1 MARGRPKKADP
12 KSKYVRI
19 RMTEEEYG
27 KLRTQAEKKGC
38 TMSDV
43 IRENLGDVLNEKV

>member
-1 MARGRPKKADP
+1 MTRGRPKKTDP

-19 RMTEEEYG
+19 RMTETEYE
-27 KLRTQAEKKGC
+27 KLRTQAEQKGC

-43 IRENLGDVLNEKV
+43 IREGLGDFLNRKV